1 MKRLVITTTAVLG
14 IGLLGGCMHAP
25 QVAVAPSIPL
35 WQALP
40 GLYTAG
46 QPAASD
52 WPAIKADG
60 IRTVISLRAPGELQD
75 RDEAAEVRAAGL
87 RYIDIPVAHADGINA
102 DNARL
107 LHAALSPAHG
117 GGVLVHCASGNRAG
131 ALLALEQKDFD
142 GMTPEA
148 ALALGKQAGV
158 TKLEGTLKQAL
169 GIQ

>member
-1 MKRLVITTTAVLG
+1 MKRMTLALAVALG
-14 IGLLGGCMHAP
+14 SALLAGCAHAP
-25 QVAVAPSIPL
+25 QAAATPSIPL
-35 WQALP
+35 LQPLP

-52 WPAIKADG
+52 WRAIKADG
-60 IRTVISLRAPGELQD
+60 IRTVINLRAPGELQG

-107 LHAALSPAHG
+107 LHAALSPKHG